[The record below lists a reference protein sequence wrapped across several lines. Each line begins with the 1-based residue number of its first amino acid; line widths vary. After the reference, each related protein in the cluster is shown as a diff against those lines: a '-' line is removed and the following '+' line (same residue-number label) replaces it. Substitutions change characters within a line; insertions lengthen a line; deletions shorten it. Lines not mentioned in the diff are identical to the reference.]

1 MAKINLDL
9 IQLPVWNSR
18 LADPMLPPELEETKN
33 LAESFKA
40 DGQIQPI
47 EVEEIGN
54 GSFLLVLG
62 NRRRCA
68 AKLAGWTEIE
78 ATVRPPSTD
87 NERMIRNIIENVKRK
102 NLTSY
107 EEARACAQ
115 MRKAG
120 MSLKDVSVKLGFSVP
135 KVSNLA
141 VTFDTLPEPII
152 KEWRENNPVA
162 TNEFL
167 RDLATD
173 KKYPTAEE
181 KMKAW
186 DERVRVLAEREAD
199 AAAGVVPENDA
210 DETEPGAEASGTSG
224 FSVSQKRL
232 GWLVEVL
239 TSKKSS
245 PDLKDDVRNG
255 YRALLAYVIQQ
266 RETPPEGVPAMPVK
280 VKPVP
285 LTEEEKA
292 VKKAKAQADAAQK
305 KAAELALKAAELA
318 SGKVPAPRAPQ
329 GNGKKAPLALAP
341 QAK

>member
-1 MAKINLDL
+1 MSATEI
-9 IQLPVWNSR
+9 
-18 LADPMLPPELEETKN
+18 EETKN
-33 LAESFKA
+33 LCETLKA
-40 DGQIQPI
+40 DGQLQPI

-54 GSFLLVLG
+54 GSYLLIFG

-78 ATVRPPSTD
+78 ATIRPSSTD
-87 NERMIRNIIENVKRK
+87 NERMIRNILENVKRR
-102 NLTSY
+102 NLTSF
-107 EEARACAQ
+107 EEARACAA
-115 MRKAG
+115 MRKTG
-120 MSLKDVSVKLGFSVP
+120 LSLKDVSAKLGFSVP

-152 KEWRENNPVA
+152 KEWRDNNPVA

-186 DERVRVLAEREAD
+186 DERVRVLAERQAEAD
-199 AAAGVVPENDA
+199 AGNAPEGEEG
-210 DETEPGAEASGTSG
+210 ETEPGEGSGTSG
-224 FSVSQKRL
+224 FPVSQKRIA
-232 GWLVEVL
+232 WLVDVL
-239 TSKKSS
+239 TSKKGS

-255 YRALLAYVIQQ
+255 YRALVAYVIQQ
-266 RETPPEGVPAMPVK
+266 RETPPEGVPPMPVK

-292 VKKAKAQADAAQK
+292 VKKAKAQAESAAK
-305 KAAELALKAAELA
+305 KAAELATKAADLA
-318 SGKVPAPRAPQ
+318 AGKTPVAKPVPPA
-329 GNGKKAPLALAP
+329 NGKKAPLALAP
-341 QAK
+341 QVK